1 MSKAIGLFYRTTTG
15 KTESVAEMIRD
26 EFDGDIVTLHEIGS
40 IENDDFTEYECL
52 IIACPAWNIGE
63 LQSDWEGFFPELDD
77 IDFNGQKVAYL
88 GTGDQERYPD
98 NFMDTMGFGLKI

>member
-1 MSKAIGLFYRTTTG
+1 L
-15 KTESVAEMIRD
+15 
-26 EFDGDIVTLHEIGS
+26 
-40 IENDDFTEYECL
+40 
-52 IIACPAWNIGE
+52 NIGE

-77 IDFNGQKVAYL
+77 IDFSGQKVAYL